1 MDNKECSPEHRRGE
15 SEWITRSVLLNT
27 EEGKVNGIDYDSY
40 WIHPRFI
47 NFALS
52 ML

>member
-1 MDNKECSPEHRRGE
+1 MDNKECPPKHRRGE
-15 SEWITRSVLLNT
+15 SEWITRRVLLNT
-27 EEGKVNGIDYDSY
+27 EEGKVNGLDHVQ
-40 WIHPRFI
+40 WIHLRVI